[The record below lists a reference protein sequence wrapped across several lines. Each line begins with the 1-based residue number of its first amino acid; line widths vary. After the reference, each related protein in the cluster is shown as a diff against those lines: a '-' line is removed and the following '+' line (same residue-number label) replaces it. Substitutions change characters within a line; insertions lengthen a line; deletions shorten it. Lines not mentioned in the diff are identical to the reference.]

1 MKNIFDEPDTYINV
15 INKISVPEKERKQ
28 FTGKSIAVVW
38 LTKFCQAN
46 CRHCFN
52 RSNMLRNSNIDELF
66 QLSERGINK
75 LLTFVEKARV
85 SYILLSGGGEPMRN
99 PNMVNRIVRFAK
111 AERIV
116 IVTNGSWAAKRDDAE
131 RCIRELYN
139 SYKEREQNAEVV
151 LRLSTDEY
159 HLASIGQQAYLNIIN
174 IFREQYSSED
184 SFTLMLHILQDDR
197 TVIQLAEC
205 LGGSFTV
212 SEKSNISDNNIVTKI
227 MPGYGILKLD
237 SYSILVGIARL
248 FYPNLFVDLED
259 DTGQLEKAL
268 SVFDVDMAISELDNP
283 AITKNHDGSFGLDFW
298 IDYNGNITT
307 WGNQLSDDLMNI
319 YVDSCEKI
327 LESTQKNI
335 YSYNLLDKGF
345 SYRSN
350 IIGHVN
356 QKAVLRAKAINL
368 RNYTNIYLLFEKR
381 TKLYLG
387 IRILKDYLHERKI
400 NDGDIRIW
408 SENLADFVNLKL
420 KEIDNYYQRSSYDII
435 SQYLA
440 AKELLHQS
448 DWDILFALLKKN
460 QFDYSGER
468 LQTAFEWYRIQY
480 GRKIE
485 SLDEYADVS
494 ESHEFYDNAKQK
506 LFPVKEEALDYFKN
520 YQENRGMVLSDKDI
534 KRYMQKGR
542 LIITARYQKYPFEIA
557 QVQPGSLDLRLGN
570 RIRSSRKDITCFDT
584 KNLQESKAYH
594 WERIFNEGAPII
606 LQPHQ
611 IVIGETYEFLTLPGD
626 LTAILTGRSRYVRVG
641 IAVYPMFI
649 NPGFSGPVPIQIQNN
664 NEFEVILY
672 PFADICQVVFYKLSQ
687 LPERDYLQR
696 TYKPWRENYYES
708 YPGGIAQEE
717 GEELSV
723 QEKRRIQEQMKE
735 AYYGNIQKVK
745 QQESIQNTFKE
756 HEVMEKEN
764 TGIFRNRKVLTDVGV
779 SRVYDF
785 PKEGKKSADID
796 TVINEI
802 DRMKEYIKEEYT
814 PLDYNWLT
822 KELTLAE
829 ELGRKGD
836 MEKVKAMLVQ
846 GGRHIGDIAKIIG
859 CPFILKCLEKR
870 KL

>member
-1 MKNIFDEPDTYINV
+1 MKNVFDEPDTYINV

-85 SYILLSGGGEPMRN
+85 SYLLLSGGGEPMRN
-99 PNMVNRIVRFAK
+99 PNAVNRIVRLAK

-116 IVTNGSWAAKRDDAE
+116 IVTNGSWAAKKGDAE

-139 SYKEREQNAEVV
+139 SCKAREQNAQVV
-151 LRLSTDEY
+151 LRLSIDEY
-159 HLASIGQQAYLNIIN
+159 HLESIGQQVYLNIIN
-174 IFREQYSSED
+174 IFQEQYSSEK
-184 SFTLMLHILQDDR
+184 SFTLMLHILKDDR

-212 SEKSNISDNNIVTKI
+212 SEESNISDNDIVTKI
-227 MPGYGILKLD
+227 MPGYGTLKLD
-237 SYSILVGIARL
+237 SYSIPVGIARL
-248 FYPNLFVDLED
+248 FYPNLFADLED

-268 SVFDVDMAISELDNP
+268 RVFDVDMAISELDNP
-283 AITKNHDGSFGLDFW
+283 AITKNFDGSCGLDFW

-307 WGNQLSDDLMNI
+307 WGNQLSDNLMNI

-327 LESTQKNI
+327 LKSTQKNI

-387 IRILKDYLHERKI
+387 IRILKDYLYEEKI
-400 NDGDIRIW
+400 NDEDIRSW
-408 SENLADFVNLKL
+408 SENLADFVNLKVE
-420 KEIDNYYQRSSYDII
+420 EIDDYYRRSSYDII
-435 SQYLA
+435 SQYLDE
-440 AKELLHQS
+440 KELLHQS

-460 QFDYSGER
+460 QFDYSSER
-468 LQTAFEWYRIQY
+468 LQTAFEWYRSQY

-485 SLDEYADVS
+485 SLDEYTDVS
-494 ESHEFYDNAKQK
+494 ESHEFYDTAKQR

-534 KRYMQKGR
+534 KRYLQKGR
-542 LIITARYQKYPFEIA
+542 LIITARYQKYPFEMA

-584 KNLQESKAYH
+584 KNLQESKAYQ
-594 WERIFNEGAPII
+594 WERIFNEEDPII

-626 LTAILTGRSRYVRVG
+626 LTAFLTGRSRYVRVG

-687 LPERDYLQR
+687 FPERDYLQR
-696 TYKPWRENYYES
+696 PYKPWRENYYES
-708 YPGGIAQEE
+708 YPGGIAQKE
-717 GEELSV
+717 GEELSA
-723 QEKRRIQEQMKE
+723 QEKRRIQEEMKE
-735 AYYGNIQKVK
+735 AYYGNIQKAK
-745 QQESIQNTFKE
+745 QQEAIQNTFEEYEVLKE
-756 HEVMEKEN
+756 EN
-764 TGIFRNRKVLTDVGV
+764 EGTFRNRNGLTDAGV
-779 SRVYDF
+779 SRTSDF
-785 PKEGKKSADID
+785 SKERNGLEDIEA
-796 TVINEI
+796 IMNEI
-802 DRMKEYIKEEYT
+802 ARMKKYIKEEYT
-814 PLDYNWLT
+814 PLDYGLLT

-829 ELGRKGD
+829 EQGKKGNI
-836 MEKVKAMLVQ
+836 EKVKAVLAQ
-846 GGRHIGDIAKIIG
+846 GGRHIGDIAKIIN
-859 CPFILKCLEKR
+859 CPAILKCLEER